1 MNELLW
7 LAMLAVNFGCI
18 LIAYRLFGRAGLY
31 AWVPLAAVVANV
43 QVIKLVD
50 LFGITATL
58 GNIVYA
64 SSFLVTDI
72 LSEIYGK
79 KQARR
84 AVFIGLFSLVVMTGL
99 MNLALLFTPAPDD
112 FAQESLATI
121 FGFMPRIAGASL
133 LAYLISQLHDVWAF
147 DFWRQRF
154 PSQRML
160 WLRNNASTMVSQ
172 FIDSTVFT
180 LLAFWGVFP
189 AGVLVEIF
197 WTTYLLKWVVGAADT
212 PFIYVARHWFNR
224 GQIPGEHA

>member
-1 MNELLW
+1 
-7 LAMLAVNFGCI
+7 MLAVNFGCI

-79 KQARR
+79 KEARR
-84 AVFIGLFSLVVMTGL
+84 AVFIGLFSLVAMTVL
-99 MNLALLFTPAPDD
+99 MNLALYFKPAPDD
-112 FAQESLATI
+112 FAQESLSTI

-133 LAYLISQLHDVWAF
+133 LAYLLSQLHDVWAF

-154 PSQRML
+154 PSARLL

-180 LLAFWGVFP
+180 LLAFWGVYP

-212 PFIYVARHWFNR
+212 PFIYVARHWFDR
-224 GQIPGEHA
+224 QRIPQ

>member
-7 LAMLAVNFGCI
+7 AAMLAVNFVLI
-18 LIAYRLFGRAGLY
+18 IIAYRLFGRIGLY
-31 AWVPLAAVVANV
+31 AWVPIAAIVANV
-43 QVIKLVD
+43 QVVKLVEF
-50 LFGITATL
+50 FGITATL

-79 KQARR
+79 KEAKR
-84 AVFIGLFSLVVMTGL
+84 AVYIGLFSLVSMTVL
-99 MNLALLFTPAPDD
+99 MNLALTFIPAADD
-112 FAQESLATI
+112 FAQESLSTI

-133 LAYLISQLHDVWAF
+133 LAYLLSQTHDVWAY
-147 DFWRQRF
+147 DFWRNRF
-154 PSQRML
+154 PSLRFL

-172 FIDSTVFT
+172 LIDSTVFT

-189 AGVLVEIF
+189 MEALVEIF

-212 PFIYVARHWFNR
+212 PFIYIARYWYDR
-224 GQIPGEHA
+224 GRISES

>member
-18 LIAYRLFGRAGLY
+18 LVSYRLFGRMGLY
-31 AWVPLAAVVANV
+31 VWVPLAAIVANI
-43 QVIKLVD
+43 QVIKLVQ

-72 LSEIYGK
+72 LSEMYGK
-79 KQARR
+79 KQAQK
-84 AVFIGLFSLVVMTGL
+84 AVFIGLFSLVVMTLL

-112 FAQESLATI
+112 FVQNSMAVI

-133 LAYLISQLHDVWAF
+133 LAYLVSQMHDVWAY
-147 DFWRQRF
+147 DFWRRRF
-154 PSQRML
+154 PAVRMI

-180 LLAFWGVFP
+180 VLAFWGVFP
-189 AGVLVEIF
+189 LGVLVQIF
-197 WTTYLLKWVVGAADT
+197 WTTYLLKWLVGAADT
-212 PFIYVARHWFNR
+212 PFIYLARHWFDKGR
-224 GQIPGEHA
+224 IPEH

>member
-7 LAMLAVNFGCI
+7 LAMLAANFGCI
-18 LIAYRLFGRAGLY
+18 LVSYRFFGRMGLY
-31 AWVPLAAVVANV
+31 AWVPLAAIVANI
-43 QVIKLVD
+43 QVIKLVQ

-72 LSEIYGK
+72 LSEMYGK
-79 KQARR
+79 KQAQK
-84 AVFIGLFSLVVMTGL
+84 AVFVGLFSLAAMTLL

-112 FAQESLATI
+112 FVQDSMATI

-133 LAYLISQLHDVWAF
+133 LAYLISQMHDVWAY
-147 DFWRQRF
+147 DFWRRRF
-154 PSQRML
+154 PAARMI

-172 FIDSTVFT
+172 LIDSTVFT

-189 AGVLVEIF
+189 SGVLVQVF
-197 WTTYLLKWVVGAADT
+197 WTTYLIKWLVGAADT
-212 PFIYVARHWFNR
+212 PFVYLARHWFDK
-224 GQIPGEHA
+224 GKIPGH

>member
-1 MNELLW
+1 LNELLW
-7 LAMLAVNFGCI
+7 LAMLAVNFVFI
-18 LIAYRLFGRAGLY
+18 LISYRLFGRMGLF
-31 AWVPLAAVVANV
+31 AWVPLAAVVANI
-43 QVIKLVD
+43 QVLKLVEF
-50 LFGITATL
+50 FGITATL

-79 KQARR
+79 KEARK
-84 AVFIGLFSLVVMTGL
+84 AVFIGLFSLLAMTVL
-99 MNLALLFTPAPDD
+99 MNLALAFGPAPDD

-133 LAYLISQLHDVWAF
+133 LAYFLSQTHDVWAF
-147 DFWRQRF
+147 EFWRNRF
-154 PSQRML
+154 PSLRFL

-180 LLAFWGVFP
+180 LLAFLGVFP
-189 AGVLVEIF
+189 VSALIEIF

-212 PFIYVARHWFNR
+212 PFIYMARHWFDK
-224 GQIPGEHA
+224 GKIPGR